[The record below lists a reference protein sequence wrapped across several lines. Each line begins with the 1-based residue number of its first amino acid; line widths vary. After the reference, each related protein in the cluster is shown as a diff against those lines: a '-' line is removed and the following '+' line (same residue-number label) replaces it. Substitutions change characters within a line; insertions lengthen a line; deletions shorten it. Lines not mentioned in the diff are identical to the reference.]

1 MVALLTAVHVLVA
14 LILIFAVLL
23 QSARGTDLA
32 GAFGG
37 MGSQAAFG
45 PRGTATF
52 LSKATVVLAV
62 VFMTT
67 SISLAILA
75 NRSMGGGGGSILS
88 EEEAAAPTETTPPA
102 SAPATTGR
110 LPVPVRTQ
118 GLPPGVGIEITPRRP
133 ASARPDAPATPS
145 APETSEPAGQAPATP
160 ATNPPVAPTPNP

>member
-1 MVALLTAVHVLVA
+1 MVALLTVVHVLVA
-14 LILIFAVLL
+14 LILILAVLL

-62 VFMTT
+62 VFMMT

-75 NRSMGGGGGSILS
+75 NRSVGGGDSILS
-88 EEEAAAPTETTPPA
+88 EEETTAPAETTPPG
-102 SAPATTGR
+102 STTPGSSPIQVQPGA
-110 LPVPVRTQ
+110 LPQPQVSV
-118 GLPPGVGIEITPRRP
+118 
-133 ASARPDAPATPS
+133 SRPDAPASPNAPAASAETAPS
-145 APETSEPAGQAPATP
+145 VPAQPAAQPPATP
-160 ATNPPVAPTPNP
+160 ATNPPAAPAPNP

>member
-62 VFMTT
+62 VFMMT
-67 SISLAILA
+67 SVSLAILA
-75 NRSMGGGGGSILS
+75 NRSAGGGGGSILS
-88 EEEAAAPTETTPPA
+88 EEEGAPAQTGTTPATPT
-102 SAPATTGR
+102 PAT
-110 LPVPVRTQ
+110 PSVQVS
-118 GLPPGVGIEITPRRP
+118 PGIQVTM
-133 ASARPDAPATPS
+133 PDAPAGPNAPAASAETAPS
-145 APETSEPAGQAPATP
+145 APTAPAAQQPSAP
-160 ATNPPVAPTPNP
+160 APNP

>member
-1 MVALLTAVHVLVA
+1 MVALLTAVHVLWA

-62 VFMTT
+62 VFIMT
-67 SISLAILA
+67 SLSLAIPP
-75 NRSMGGGGGSILS
+75 NHSRGGGARATGGNHSARFDS
-88 EEEAAAPTETTPPA
+88 GTPRQFAASGAD
-102 SAPATTGR
+102 
-110 LPVPVRTQ
+110 
-118 GLPPGVGIEITPRRP
+118 RRP
-133 ASARPDAPATPS
+133 ASRS
-145 APETSEPAGQAPATP
+145 AGHGGAAGCCR
-160 ATNPPVAPTPNP
+160 